1 MAPQGK
7 EGGGSKRRK
16 SINLFSRAAL
26 AGLAQINTDVPNG
39 DSPQTAPPL
48 ENGDKKERKKL
59 GKRASLFGLGP
70 SASPDLQSD
79 GTMSPVRSIERS
91 DSQRY
96 ALELCRKADPF
107 RYSDPSV
114 EDRTIQRMEMKESQI
129 TWHLGHRSL
138 Q

>member
-1 MAPQGK
+1 MAPLGK

-16 SINLFSRAAL
+16 SINIFSRASL
-26 AGLAQINTDVPNG
+26 AGLTQINTDVPNG
-39 DSPQTAPPL
+39 ESPQTAPPL

-91 DSQRY
+91 DSPKIRPRTLQKGRPVSIFGSLGRRSNY
-96 ALELCRKADPF
+96 TTDGDEGE
-107 RYSDPSV
+107 SDNLAGGTP
-114 EDRTIQRMEMKESQI
+114 
-129 TWHLGHRSL
+129 
-138 Q
+138 